1 MLVGLAGAHR
11 ARISV
16 KPATSISFAVV
27 AVLNLAFLTPVVGSP
42 PEQAALEIVR
52 QTGHT
57 DAIAAF
63 ALSPNG
69 EQVLTGSLDG
79 TLRLWDAA
87 SGGLLRAFHEAHTPV
102 GDGSSGVRSVAF
114 SPDGHWLASV
124 AEHEIRVWDA
134 ASGDLIWTAD
144 GDWENWLWGGQVAFS
159 PDGKLVLSTGVNE
172 NAVQLW
178 DAATGQQLRVFKAD
192 ASDTEVVTAAFSPDG
207 RHVLTGNAAANT
219 RNSQVKTDDRLKLW
233 SVATGQLLRTFEG
246 HNGGV
251 NAVAFSPD
259 GRYFLS
265 GGGSAHQ
272 PDGTLRLW
280 DFASGRLVSA
290 LTGHTGGIEA
300 VAFSPDGRLALAAD
314 ASLLRLWDVERGQ
327 LLKFFEGY
335 SNGGSR
341 SSLKQVA
348 FSPDGRWV
356 FAELGKDAT
365 QLGVWDVESG
375 QLVGTIEGGTLPVSS
390 IAVSPDGNR
399 LFALSSGGQQ
409 VYSEGKKD
417 STLQVWDLAGH
428 KLLRT
433 IDVSDFKEGTLALSR
448 DGTRMLVSG
457 WGDKSHD
464 TVRILESASGNLL
477 RTFPGIGALSPDGR
491 IVMSSGWGRSEQS
504 IARTDT
510 PLRMWDANSGK
521 LVRMI
526 GKGRV
531 ADSSGRIV
539 FSPNGKRVIS
549 TGTDPR
555 DFFDHLLHLWD
566 ATTGKLLRTV
576 QVYRKGEPHEYSWV
590 SATAFSPDSL
600 YVLSGGND
608 HLRLWNAANGKLVHA
623 FDRHSPASGINSVA
637 FSPDGSKI
645 LSGGSALELWD
656 TRSGKLVRSFKGH
669 NYGITSVAFTPDG
682 RAAISSSYDGTIN
695 FWSVESGALLVTFA
709 MAKDGSWIALTPE
722 GFFSGFKRKAE
733 VLNVVRGLSV
743 TTIDQVHQSLYNPDL
758 IREKLAGDPLGEVRR
773 ASLVLDLEKVVAS
786 GPAPTVVIEPH
797 QGGGT
802 SGTDL
807 VTLKARIAD
816 QGKGIG
822 RIEWRIN
829 GVTAA
834 VASKPSVGGPEYV
847 NTQEVALDPGDNVI
861 EVVAY
866 NAENLLA
873 SLPART
879 SIAYTGPADAV
890 KPTLHILAIGIN
902 RYVDQGARDAETGHV
917 AQFEPLDLAVKDAK
931 AITESLKKAVGNRYE
946 TVNVKLALDEEAT
959 RENLD
964 AIVAGMAVD
973 VHRRDTFVLF
983 AAGHGYS
990 SDGKFYLIPQ
1000 DYSGGPEKAAL
1011 EARAIGQER
1020 LQDWLANRIKAKR
1033 AVILLDTCESGAL
1046 IAGHLRA
1053 RAETAASEAGVG
1065 RLHEATGRSVLAAA
1079 ALGQF
1084 AQEGLIASSGAQHGL
1099 FTYALLEALRDGD
1112 SNANGAI
1119 ELSELVAHV
1128 QTRVPQLAADKGGTG
1143 RTIASSSVTDPGQQ
1157 SARFGSRGEDFILVD
1172 RLR

>member
-1 MLVGLAGAHR
+1 MPIVFVTSQPSRERFEAALQAVFALFLTGLAILAG
-11 ARISV
+11 ISAA
-16 KPATSISFAVV
+16 KAQEQ
-27 AVLNLAFLTPVVGSP
+27 TPF
-42 PEQAALEIVR
+42 EIVR
-52 QTGHT
+52 QSGH
-57 DAIAAF
+57 AHGISAV
-63 ALSPNG
+63 ALSHDNKLA
-69 EQVLTGSLDG
+69 LTGSPDG
-79 TLRLWDAA
+79 TIRLWDAA
-87 SGGLLRAFHEAHTPV
+87 SGRLLRAIQAHDAEGEDTSGVVSVTLSPNGRHV
-102 GDGSSGVRSVAF
+102 LSDDGGSSKLWDARTGRLVWTADGSGSRFSSTVAF
-114 SPDGHWLASV
+114 SPDGRFLLSGRGLNFSDDDDTVLRIFDAATGEMLRSFKGSAGDISALDVSADGRRVLAGSLDGSLLLWEMDREKPAQSFKGHSQAIRSAAFSPDGSRVVSSSFDAGLSLWDAKSGQLLQRFPDHVEGSSLVAFLSDGRHVVSV
-124 AEHEIRVWDA
+124 GSQDNTLRVWDA
-134 ASGDLIWTAD
+134 ESGKLLRAIEDAEAFNDHSRLALSRD
-144 GDWENWLWGGQVAFS
+144 GRTLFYGGQTLQLWDVESGQVVRTFDNNSSFVDAIAVTPDGGRILSAGREPGSVLTWDLSSGQLLRTLSAGQQSGFRFSRNFFSLSREGSRLLSTDFNGLRLSDPASSTWLRSFPGVAGALSPDGRRILASSTDEDDHVLRLWDADTGKRMRTLKGHTRRAHAIAFS
-159 PDGKLVLSTGVNE
+159 PDGKRAISGGGDIALR
-172 NAVQLW
+172 LW
-178 DAATGQQLRVFKAD
+178 DTASGKSLRSFQTHRRDREDGYISPAV
-192 ASDTEVVTAAFSPDG
+192 TVVSFSPDG
-207 RHVLTGNAAANT
+207 RHVAAGMVLN
-219 RNSQVKTDDRLKLW
+219 D
-233 SVATGQLLRTFEG
+233 G
-246 HNGGV
+246 
-251 NAVAFSPD
+251 SP
-259 GRYFLS
+259 S
-265 GGGSAHQ
+265 
-272 PDGTLRLW
+272 
-280 DFASGRLVSA
+280 
-290 LTGHTGGIEA
+290 
-300 VAFSPDGRLALAAD
+300 
-314 ASLLRLWDVERGQ
+314 
-327 LLKFFEGY
+327 
-335 SNGGSR
+335 
-341 SSLKQVA
+341 
-348 FSPDGRWV
+348 
-356 FAELGKDAT
+356 
-365 QLGVWDVESG
+365 
-375 QLVGTIEGGTLPVSS
+375 
-390 IAVSPDGNR
+390 
-399 LFALSSGGQQ
+399 
-409 VYSEGKKD
+409 
-417 STLQVWDLAGH
+417 
-428 KLLRT
+428 
-433 IDVSDFKEGTLALSR
+433 
-448 DGTRMLVSG
+448 
-457 WGDKSHD
+457 
-464 TVRILESASGNLL
+464 
-477 RTFPGIGALSPDGR
+477 
-491 IVMSSGWGRSEQS
+491 
-504 IARTDT
+504 
-510 PLRMWDANSGK
+510 
-521 LVRMI
+521 
-526 GKGRV
+526 
-531 ADSSGRIV
+531 
-539 FSPNGKRVIS
+539 
-549 TGTDPR
+549 
-555 DFFDHLLHLWD
+555 
-566 ATTGKLLRTV
+566 
-576 QVYRKGEPHEYSWV
+576 
-590 SATAFSPDSL
+590 
-600 YVLSGGND
+600 
-608 HLRLWNAANGKLVHA
+608 LRLWNAASGKLLRSFQMPPRAHHYTDGDGVSA
-623 FDRHSPASGINSVA
+623 IAY
-637 FSPDGSKI
+637 SPDGRFLISGNDYSTA
-645 LSGGSALELWD
+645 LLMWDTSGGM
-656 TRSGKLVRSFKGH
+656 LVRTFEGH
-669 NYGITSVAFTPDG
+669 SHGIAAVAFTPDG
-682 RAAISSSYDGTIN
+682 RKAISASYDGTIKI
-695 FWSVESGALLVTFA
+695 WRIESGELLVTLA
-709 MAKDGSWIALTPE
+709 EGKDGNWVALTPE
-722 GFFSGFKRKAE
+722 GFFASSKDGAAL
-733 VLNVVRGLSV
+733 LNVVRGLSV

-797 QGGGT
+797 EGGAT

-807 VTLKARIAD
+807 VTLKARIVD

-834 VASKPSVGGPEYV
+834 VAGKPPVDGPEYV
-847 NTQEVALDPGDNVI
+847 STQEVALDPGDNVI

-902 RYVDQGARDAETGHV
+902 RYVDQGARDAETGHI

-931 AITESLKKAVGNRYE
+931 AITESLKKAVGDRYE

-959 RENLD
+959 RDNLD